1 MVINL
6 TTEESMV
13 DLVVSVTRSRYKR
26 WEAMSNILGLSI
38 YEYIRRCTDAHT
50 HILETDSFDFVA
62 DYNQYHHPENPI
74 V

>member
-1 MVINL
+1 
-6 TTEESMV
+6 
-13 DLVVSVTRSRYKR
+13 
-26 WEAMSNILGLSI
+26 MSNILGLSI